1 MIFSTNILDIGSNNH
16 GIIVIQNLINYLSS
30 NELIEYFITII
41 RPSVVSLLK
50 ELNGTHIIQ

>member
-16 GIIVIQNLINYLSS
+16 GIRVIQNLINYLSS

-41 RPSVVSLLK
+41 RPSVASLLK
-50 ELNGTHIIQ
+50 E